1 MSRPSAWSGTGSG
14 AKQNAGTSGRVLS
27 PIETRW
33 ECDGRGKASEGGEG
47 AGSSGLG
54 LRLGAGPGAPGS
66 RSPNAPTCSIAGGL
80 AGCSCPIPAG
90 LCSIPALLSTAAAGR
105 SIAVKAQVGPK
116 VEAHYSQG
124 LQLASSSVALQRR
137 SRGANGSTHGI
148 CITTTRYGNEGHTH
162 ASTLRRDGESHTR
175 THTHRSDKG
184 HTHTHTPT
192 LEDRRSRVDRPTGRA
207 SSGAHAVVTK

>member
-1 MSRPSAWSGTGSG
+1 M
-14 AKQNAGTSGRVLS
+14 LS

-116 VEAHYSQG
+116 VEAHSSSRRPSRQRRVARG
-124 LQLASSSVALQRR
+124 PWEVKKRTHACPMRLFPAMSSAHDLWGTRVTESRLGSLFMSSRVKAASSVSSA
-137 SRGANGSTHGI
+137 RGCEAP
-148 CITTTRYGNEGHTH
+148 
-162 ASTLRRDGESHTR
+162 
-175 THTHRSDKG
+175 HRSLSSHG
-184 HTHTHTPT
+184 QT
-192 LEDRRSRVDRPTGRA
+192 LVHNRFVWF
-207 SSGAHAVVTK
+207 VT